1 MLPCLEAIFSALQDT
16 SSIGYTRFARIFDV
30 ALDVAIGIEEFS
42 RDLSCVLSGACM
54 KSLDQ
59 EIESNSD

>member
-16 SSIGYTRFARIFDV
+16 GSIGYTRFARIFDV

-42 RDLSCVLSGACM
+42 RDLSCVLSGFVH
-54 KSLDQ
+54 
-59 EIESNSD
+59 EIVRSGD